1 MNSGVIKEG
10 RSRRRCCSKGEDGR
24 SRVSVNCARRWV
36 WANENKGGSDRREG
50 GVRKNKISCCLK
62 LQAAQPRD
70 ANVDCSFPT
79 LWPIRARLPILC
91 LGAHHTRAPSLST
104 TSIATRQNIKTL
116 FTLPHSNHWS
126 RPSFTHTLFVLDAL
140 S

>member
-10 RSRRRCCSKGEDGR
+10 RSRRRRCSKGEDGR

-36 WANENKGGSDRREG
+36 SANENKGGSDRREG
-50 GVRKNKISCCLK
+50 GGRKNKISCCLK

-79 LWPIRARLPILC
+79 LWPIRAPPNSLPWRPS
-91 LGAHHTRAPSLST
+91 HTCA
-104 TSIATRQNIKTL
+104 IAINNQHRDCQNIKTF
-116 FTLPHSNHWS
+116 FTLSHSNHWS
-126 RPSFTHTLFVLDAL
+126 RPCFTHTLFVLDAL

>member
-36 WANENKGGSDRREG
+36 SANENKGGSDRREG
-50 GVRKNKISCCLK
+50 GGRKNKISCCLK

-79 LWPIRARLPILC
+79 LWPIRAPPNSLP
-91 LGAHHTRAPSLST
+91 
-104 TSIATRQNIKTL
+104 
-116 FTLPHSNHWS
+116 W
-126 RPSFTHTLFVLDAL
+126 RPSHTCAIAINNQHRDSPKHQNSLHSFSQQSLVASVFYSHSLR